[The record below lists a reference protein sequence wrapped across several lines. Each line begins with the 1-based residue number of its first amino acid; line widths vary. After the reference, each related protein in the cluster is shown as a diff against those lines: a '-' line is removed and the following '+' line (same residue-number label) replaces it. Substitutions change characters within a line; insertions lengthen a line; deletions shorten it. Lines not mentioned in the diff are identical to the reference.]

1 MYVWTTS
8 TQVQTQTQEM
18 KKIHVL
24 ALAFAFHACKPR
36 QRKSKCKCKDTKQT
50 TSWRSIGS
58 RPPRGS
64 EVEKKMAASISD
76 EMGLHLR
83 RMCEPGF
90 KVGLKEMC
98 YTSPLFPRLTIH
110 LVSPS
115 DIPSWILTRILL
127 PVWTTLSCRSL
138 IAWPLPTKDHTSPL
152 EEYCR
157 LVMAHTSAP
166 RRRYKVRIKKY
177 SMPAALF
184 PAFDCYGCLQK
195 CLAAPYHP
203 PENWIWNPRT
213 KNSESSTWNLEPT
226 SWNPKSSTV
235 LEYLAWG
242 KLHVNNTG
250 DQDPSNLTLRSGRSI
265 LHLAGNVGESAP
277 APTKTCGRHFD
288 VYSHQLLGQANFFEV
303 FQERR
308 NHYKVYPHRL

>member
-1 MYVWTTS
+1 
-8 TQVQTQTQEM
+8 
-18 KKIHVL
+18 
-24 ALAFAFHACKPR
+24 
-36 QRKSKCKCKDTKQT
+36 
-50 TSWRSIGS
+50 
-58 RPPRGS
+58 
-64 EVEKKMAASISD
+64 
-76 EMGLHLR
+76 
-83 RMCEPGF
+83 
-90 KVGLKEMC
+90 MC